1 MPETPAAET
10 VAGIEGSG
18 AGGERFQTP
27 RGGVEADASDGGAAD
42 ADVPEYPILLEP
54 SARICTACDLR
65 YQTQRELI
73 DHLLETHG
81 VEAHVEAHGIEARAT
96 RGGGSLER
104 DVPSAAFVE

>member
-18 AGGERFQTP
+18 AGGERFPTP

-42 ADVPEYPILLEP
+42 ADVPEDPILLEP
-54 SARICTACDLR
+54 SARMCSMCRLR

-81 VEAHVEAHGIEARAT
+81 ERPRRRGIETRAT

>member
-1 MPETPAAET
+1 M
-10 VAGIEGSG
+10 
-18 AGGERFQTP
+18 
-27 RGGVEADASDGGAAD
+27 
-42 ADVPEYPILLEP
+42 PEYPILLEP

-81 VEAHVEAHGIEARAT
+81 VEAHGIEARAT